1 MNDLID
7 SLITVSIPIT
17 ATDRQQAAVF
27 AAQQVTPEKAA
38 QVYRNTIAV
47 LVCDRYLQMLAI
59 PSEITASQSW
69 NRVERLLKN
78 VADLYLS
85 DLKKSLECRPV
96 SSSETHCFVPEE
108 VQDDRMGY
116 LVIQLDEPYQESS
129 ILGFVPKVSVTELPL
144 RYLQPLDMLI
154 DSLTKS
160 PAPIQLS
167 QWLKGKF
174 EETWQPCLDIL
185 KPPKR
190 PILLMANLATIAD
203 SLPKTEALNRSITQ
217 LYQQAA
223 LTEQAEIVPID
234 QNPVTALVHLM
245 QTTQKDE
252 IRWQAAELLWEIDPN
267 HPASPGVSA
276 RDIGLYLGGR
286 AIALMV
292 GVLPKLD
299 RRRLILLR
307 LYPLQTEPCLP
318 KELKLAVFDDQSN
331 LLIELESRERDQYIQ
346 FKLTADL
353 GDSFEV
359 RVSLNDASVVEHFL
373 V

>member
-17 ATDRQQAAVF
+17 AIDRQQAAVF

-47 LVCDRYLQMLAI
+47 LVGARYLQMLSI

-85 DLKKSLECRPV
+85 EPKKSLECRPI
-96 SSSETHCFVPEE
+96 SSRETHCFVPQE
-108 VQDDRMGY
+108 VQNDRVGY
-116 LVIQLDEPYQESS
+116 LVIQLDEPYQEGS
-129 ILGFVPKVSVTELPL
+129 ILGFVPKVSVTELPI
-144 RYLQPLDMLI
+144 RSLQPLDRLI
-154 DSLTKS
+154 DQLTMQ
-160 PAPIQLS
+160 APIQLS

-174 EETWQPCLDIL
+174 EDTWQPCLDLL

-190 PILLMANLATIAD
+190 PILLMANLATID
-203 SLPKTEALNRSITQ
+203 SQPKLDALNRSIAQ

-223 LTEQAEIVPID
+223 LTEQTEMVSID
-234 QNPVTALVHLM
+234 QNPVTALVNLM

-276 RDIGLYLGGR
+276 RDIGLYLEGR
-286 AIALMV
+286 SIALMV

-307 LYPLQTEPCLP
+307 LYPLQTQPLP

-346 FKLTADL
+346 FKFTADP
-353 GDSFEV
+353 GDFFEV